1 MAMELA
7 QESAY
12 TAEELEAYDEYLDA
26 IRVAGTV
33 RADSFEEGREEGRE
47 EGEQKR
53 AEAIAR
59 KALAKG
65 MSIKEVS
72 ELTGL
77 SVDAIQSLKP

>member
-26 IRVAGTV
+26 VRVAGTV
-33 RADSFEEGREEGRE
+33 RADSFEEG
-47 EGEQKR
+47 EQTK
-53 AEAIAR
+53 AAAIAR

-65 MSIKEVS
+65 LSVQDIS

-77 SVDAIQSLKP
+77 SEDEIQSLKP